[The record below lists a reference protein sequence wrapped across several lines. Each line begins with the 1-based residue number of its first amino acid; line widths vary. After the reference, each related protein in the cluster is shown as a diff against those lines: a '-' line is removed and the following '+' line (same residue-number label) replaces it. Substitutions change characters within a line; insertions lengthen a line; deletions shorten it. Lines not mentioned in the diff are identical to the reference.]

1 MGALQPMHL
10 ALILVIV
17 LIVFGPGKLTE
28 VFGQLGRGVREFR
41 DASDHPTGEGAGPT
55 KALSTSARACASCG
69 VAAASDASFCT
80 ACGRQLGVP

>member
-10 ALILVIV
+10 ALIRIVV

-41 DASDHPTGEGAGPT
+41 DATESREGGASGPSEALPTGGRT
-55 KALSTSARACASCG
+55 CASCG
-69 VAAASDASFCT
+69 VAAASDAKFCT
-80 ACGRQLGVP
+80 GCGRQVGAA